1 MNYIAVEFLFADFCC
16 LGFLSMCKGALM
28 MAIDI
33 WLNVKNLQNQDGQEN
48 KITDQTRGYLYP
60 KNRTLFLK

>member
-1 MNYIAVEFLFADFCC
+1 
-16 LGFLSMCKGALM
+16 M

-60 KNRTLFLK
+60 KNRTLFLKYKKSVQVLRAL